1 MDSERIQCQYCGKWF
16 KSLGTQHYKGCAG
29 ISNEELRDRIVQ
41 ASKQATIMRKRMYN
55 RDRDARR
62 LYGGKKLRVGPVH
75 AQGEHEDNDNHCY
88 HEDPCDPDEVNDIY
102 DCQKESAECDDSL
115 ACKTRLNMFERAL
128 IEAVPR
134 LPKKVG
140 DSLIKASWD
149 ILDGNLSFG
158 RGIEDFN
165 DFLRT
170 ESGREDMVQTLGL
183 TVCGND
189 CVIFHIADAKA
200 LLQEC
205 LLKVKDIKT
214 RPESA
219 TIPGSGARVYGEV
232 AWGDW
237 MLDTWVRNT
246 PWLRLLPIAFYSDKT
261 LSRKGPKTLYPVN
274 LFFPSAA
281 IEDRFTQNAYRCIGH
296 IPEPQPQGHLLPKKG
311 MVMKNLKKWLMYT
324 SLHLILEPFKNLSHT
339 GVRLVNTKGETK
351 TYFPIP
357 VFYAADLLEYQTIF
371 GISAGP
377 NDMDSYPDP
386 AYLVRRRRLGKSIDT
401 MPTRRSEI
409 LFQKRLD
416 ASRRFKD
423 PEKAKEML
431 KEFSYDPLL
440 LYTPEA
446 DTFGKQGKSVVTYY
460 LGQGDASK
468 GRIPSLPLAGFHLTN
483 CFDLV
488 VPDTLHTLHSGVGS
502 YICNFN
508 LKSASLLKTCM
519 EMSGKHQANLLSKMS
534 ASIDE
539 SSPLREYSLPSVKFE
554 PTHR

>member
-62 LYGGKKLRVGPVH
+62 LYGGKKLRFMH
-75 AQGEHEDNDNHCY
+75 RGEHEDNDNHCY

-237 MLDTWVRNT
+237 MLDTWVSSIPMISHDFAVSNEVYYY
-246 PWLRLLPIAFYSDKT
+246 I
-261 LSRKGPKTLYPVN
+261 
-274 LFFPSAA
+274 
-281 IEDRFTQNAYRCIGH
+281 QNKL
-296 IPEPQPQGHLLPKKG
+296 Q
-311 MVMKNLKKWLMYT
+311 
-324 SLHLILEPFKNLSHT
+324 
-339 GVRLVNTKGETK
+339 
-351 TYFPIP
+351 
-357 VFYAADLLEYQTIF
+357 
-371 GISAGP
+371 
-377 NDMDSYPDP
+377 
-386 AYLVRRRRLGKSIDT
+386 
-401 MPTRRSEI
+401 EI
-409 LFQKRLD
+409 H
-416 ASRRFKD
+416 
-423 PEKAKEML
+423 PGCG
-431 KEFSYDPLL
+431 FSP
-440 LYTPEA
+440 
-446 DTFGKQGKSVVTYY
+446 
-460 LGQGDASK
+460 
-468 GRIPSLPLAGFHLTN
+468 
-483 CFDLV
+483 
-488 VPDTLHTLHSGVGS
+488 
-502 YICNFN
+502 
-508 LKSASLLKTCM
+508 
-519 EMSGKHQANLLSKMS
+519 
-534 ASIDE
+534 
-539 SSPLREYSLPSVKFE
+539 
-554 PTHR
+554 